1 MLNVQE
7 LVVCLRPPEGGGPEL
22 RTAHRQ
28 EMWQEPR
35 VEDKGAKYPED
46 GQEGVG
52 QACGHPG
59 APGRVVRSEWAMMSW
74 NKSSADCRP
83 VHSPGRRKL
92 AAGPGRRGGRK
103 LLGCCAQEW
112 PKP

>member
-22 RTAHRQ
+22 GTGHRQ

-46 GQEGVG
+46 GQEGMG
-52 QACGHPG
+52 QACGHRG
-59 APGRVVRSEWAMMSW
+59 APGRVVRSEWAMMKR
-74 NKSSADCRP
+74 NKSPTETTDPFTAQ
-83 VHSPGRRKL
+83 
-92 AAGPGRRGGRK
+92 AGGSGQQGLEGGE
-103 LLGCCAQEW
+103 GGSC
-112 PKP
+112 

>member
-22 RTAHRQ
+22 TTAHRQ

-74 NKSSADCRP
+74 NKSSAETAD
-83 VHSPGRRKL
+83 L
-92 AAGPGRRGGRK
+92 FTAQAGGSWQQGLEGGE
-103 LLGCCAQEW
+103 GGSC
-112 PKP
+112 

>member
-7 LVVCLRPPEGGGPEL
+7 LVVCLRPPVGGGPEL

-46 GQEGVG
+46 GQEGMG

-59 APGRVVRSEWAMMSW
+59 APGRVVRSEWAMMTW
-74 NKSSADCRP
+74 NKSSAETADP
-83 VHSPGRRKL
+83 FT
-92 AAGPGRRGGRK
+92 AQAGGSWQQGLEGGE
-103 LLGCCAQEW
+103 GGSC
-112 PKP
+112 